1 MSETRQQK
9 KQSFAEKWGL
19 KPDYTVDSWTLAEAV
34 AGDLFERMDAR
45 AAEGMTL
52 DQVLR
57 WFRKPQDEESWQPQY
72 LDEWD
77 RRRVFDLLVGSRARL
92 RVPVWCAVRVGI
104 RSARRRRRP
113 RCRRWGFRRRR
124 STRFRRA
131 TRTGR
136 PDP

>member
-77 RRRVFDLLVGSRARL
+77 RRRVFDLLARL
-92 RVPVWCAVRVGI
+92 ACPPPCAGVVRGEGWHQECQKKAQTAMSALGI
-104 RSARRRRRP
+104 SPPPIDSIPP
-113 RCRRWGFRRRR
+113 RDTDWE
-124 STRFRRA
+124 A
-131 TRTGR
+131 
-136 PDP
+136 